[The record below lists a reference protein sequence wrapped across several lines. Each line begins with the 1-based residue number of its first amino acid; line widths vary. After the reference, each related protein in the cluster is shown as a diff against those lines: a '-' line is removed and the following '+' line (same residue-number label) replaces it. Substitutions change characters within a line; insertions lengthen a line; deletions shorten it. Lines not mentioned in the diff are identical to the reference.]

1 MSQPLILKEY
11 IMQNNRDYLL
21 LDKSFIKSIDCYYGI
36 SFKIVKSIQNIA
48 NKSQLLEG
56 IQFEYMY
63 NKKVGI
69 LKDNIHKTIMVLSE
83 IPIKLHSKASGLFS
97 NTDFQ
102 SISLENIDTSE
113 CTSFE
118 YMFYHNS
125 TLVIDLGSTINSS
138 HVESMHGMF
147 ENSYVRE
154 IINLNKL
161 DTSQVKDMSSM
172 FCGAEYLE
180 TLDIR
185 TFNTE
190 SVLAAKSMFAGTKL
204 KELHM
209 EGLRFPNL
217 DSVSCMFLACKIKDL
232 YMEEVSLRNIK
243 EANKTFMYAHIDNY
257 IVS

>member
-1 MSQPLILKEY
+1 
-11 IMQNNRDYLL
+11 
-21 LDKSFIKSIDCYYGI
+21 
-36 SFKIVKSIQNIA
+36 
-48 NKSQLLEG
+48 
-56 IQFEYMY
+56 
-63 NKKVGI
+63 
-69 LKDNIHKTIMVLSE
+69 
-83 IPIKLHSKASGLFS
+83 
-97 NTDFQ
+97 
-102 SISLENIDTSE
+102 
-113 CTSFE
+113 
-118 YMFYHNS
+118 
-125 TLVIDLGSTINSS
+125 
-138 HVESMHGMF
+138 
-147 ENSYVRE
+147 
-154 IINLNKL
+154 
-161 DTSQVKDMSSM
+161 MSSM